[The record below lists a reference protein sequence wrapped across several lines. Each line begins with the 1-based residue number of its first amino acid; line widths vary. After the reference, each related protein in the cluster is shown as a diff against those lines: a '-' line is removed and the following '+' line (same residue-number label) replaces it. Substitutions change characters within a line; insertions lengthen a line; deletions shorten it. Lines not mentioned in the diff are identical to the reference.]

1 VLIFSAITGALA
13 SYFNKKLL
21 NEGSEDLKEIKDK
34 LDTNEKELK
43 ELKEEIARLN
53 KKLDEK

>member
-1 VLIFSAITGALA
+1 MLIFSSITGAIA

-21 NEGSEDLKEIKDK
+21 NEGSVELKLIREK
-34 LDTNEKELK
+34 LDANEKELK
-43 ELKEEIARLN
+43 ELKEEIATLN